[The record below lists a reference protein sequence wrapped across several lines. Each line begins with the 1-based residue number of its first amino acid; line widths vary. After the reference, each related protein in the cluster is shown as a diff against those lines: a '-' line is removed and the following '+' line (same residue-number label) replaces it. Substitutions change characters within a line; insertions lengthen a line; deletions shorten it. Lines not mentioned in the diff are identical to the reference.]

1 MTESQSAAN
10 SAAAA
15 ALLAKSAVPPA
26 VQFLKNELSNLDW
39 PREGAVLEASFIKKT
54 SRTAYFDL
62 GRFGTGVVYGAEFLN
77 ARDAVRDMEPGQV
90 VSAKVVALDGEDG
103 YIELSLTEASKQK
116 VWQQVQDLLDSG
128 ELVKVKIT
136 AMNPGGFLAQLSELR
151 AFLPFSQLSPEHYPQ
166 EDANPEKA
174 NEELKKLIGE
184 ELSVK
189 VINVNQKKNKL
200 IISERESVAVNIKE
214 LLGAYAVGQIVDG
227 LVSGIADFGIFV
239 RFTDNPQIEGLVHI
253 SEIDHRIIDNP
264 KEVVVMN
271 EPVKVKIIDIKDGRV
286 FLSLK
291 ALKSDPWETVGEK
304 YAAGQEV
311 KGSVYK
317 FNPFGA
323 VISLADGMQG
333 VIHIS
338 EFGGAEEMKKLLL
351 PGETYDFV
359 IEAVKPEEKRIVL
372 KIKK

>member
-1 MTESQSAAN
+1 MTETKSASN
-10 SAAAA
+10 AAAA
-15 ALLAKSAVPPA
+15 ALLAKSALSPV
-26 VQFLKNELSNLDW
+26 VQFLKNELANLDW
-39 PREGAVLEASFIKKT
+39 PRDGAVLEAVFIKQT

-62 GRFGTGVVYGAEFLN
+62 GRFGTGIVYGAEFIN
-77 ARDAVRDMEPGQV
+77 ARETLREMEAGQTV
-90 VSAKVVALDGEDG
+90 AAKVVALDGEDG
-103 YIELSLTEASKQK
+103 YIELSLTEASRQK

-128 ELVKVKIT
+128 ELIKVKIT

-151 AFLPFSQLSPEHYPQ
+151 AFLPFSQLSPEHYPKD
-166 EDANPEKA
+166 DADPDKM

-200 IISERESVAVNIKE
+200 IISERESVAVNMKE
-214 LLGAYAVGQIVDG
+214 LLGGYAVGQIVDG

-239 RFTDNPQIEGLVHI
+239 RFVDNPQIEGLVHI

-271 EPVKVKIIDIKDGRV
+271 EPVKVKIIDIKEGRV

-291 ALKSDPWETVGEK
+291 ALKSDPWQSVGEK
-304 YAAGQEV
+304 YKTGQEV

-323 VISLADGMQG
+323 VIALADGMQG
-333 VIHIS
+333 VIHVS
-338 EFGGAEEMKKLLL
+338 EFGGAEEMKRMLV
-351 PGETYDFV
+351 PSEVYDFV
-359 IEAVKPEEKRIVL
+359 IDAIKPEEKRIVL